1 MAEPF
6 PREKGMFL
14 AVPAPSENR
23 LTPLRQS
30 APTDY
35 ETVLSRLSSDITEAK
50 QHLSEIRLRQRRA
63 SLLLN
68 LYGVILWGIWCGLWY
83 FQRLPWGLVGLYA
96 DDMVAQG
103 VGLAVVV
110 LGPVG

>member
-1 MAEPF
+1 MSLSWLNPF
-6 PREKGMFL
+6 HRRP
-14 AVPAPSENR
+14 P
-23 LTPLRQS
+23 

-35 ETVLSRLSSDITEAK
+35 ETVLARLSSDITEAK
-50 QHLSEIRLRQRRA
+50 HHLSEIRLRQRRA

-68 LYGVILWGIWCGLWY
+68 AYGVLLYALWCALWWWGKV
-83 FQRLPWGLVGLYA
+83 PWGLVGVYS
-96 DDMVAQG
+96 DDLVAQG